1 MSIATQSEINQF
13 LFKFKFFAQNFECFS
28 FIERDKNL
36 QSLAEL
42 GITSCQAINII
53 LQLTYKNYSD
63 GPEPDVNYPGHNVWK
78 FGYNLDAEEIY
89 IKLSDDFGSN
99 IAKCISFHKAD
110 FIISYPYK
118 NGGE

>member
-1 MSIATQSEINQF
+1 MSVATQSEIKDF

-28 FIERDKNL
+28 VIERDKYL

-42 GITSCQAINII
+42 GISSSQARNVI
-53 LQLTYKNYSD
+53 LQLTYKNYSS
-63 GPEPDVNYPGHNVWK
+63 GPEPDLDYPGHNVWK
-78 FGYNLDAEEIY
+78 FGYNLDGEEIY
-89 IKLSDDFGSN
+89 IKLSDDFSRN

-110 FIISYPYK
+110 FVISYPYK